1 MVLIGLIEKCM
12 DNELLW
18 FPNSDVGNLIKKNLC
33 CVFFKNNVQVLISV
47 IRSNRY
53 MSMVMLEL
61 FYSNVKLFH
70 VCISKFNFPVTNE
83 LFVYQTRLISDFC
96 TSLCSTV
103 GNSHVTFF
111 AFIDVLQFKEVIAC
125 KNIDY
130 VQRILLLRYFNGFFN
145 I

>member
-96 TSLCSTV
+96 TSLCNIV
-103 GNSHVTFF
+103 GNSHVTFLHLSTF
-111 AFIDVLQFKEVIAC
+111 CNSK
-125 KNIDY
+125 K
-130 VQRILLLRYFNGFFN
+130 LLLAKILITCNEFFCQD
-145 I
+145 ILKIF